1 MTVEDLTVVGGTVE
15 ERDVSPAVTRSVA
28 AALGVKPAA
37 VAMGVG
43 VVGVGVV
50 VEVVVEEVVAALVV
64 AGDTVAVVV
73 ALVEGSAGAVV
84 IVVVG
89 VGVGVVL
96 LDRVTYEKGVGVGGR
111 STPGG
116 YS

>member
-1 MTVEDLTVVGGTVE
+1 MTGEDLTVVGGTVE
-15 ERDVSPAVTRSVA
+15 ERDVSPAVTRSVE
-28 AALGVKPAA
+28 AALGVKAAA
-37 VAMGVG
+37 VA
-43 VVGVGVV
+43 VGVGVV
-50 VEVVVEEVVAALVV
+50 RVGVVVVVGVVVEEVVAALVV

-89 VGVGVVL
+89 VDVVL

-116 YS
+116 YG

>member
-1 MTVEDLTVVGGTVE
+1 MTGEDLTVVGGTVE
-15 ERDVSPAVTRSVA
+15 ERDVSPVVTRSVE
-28 AALGVKPAA
+28 AALGVKAAA
-37 VAMGVG
+37 VA
-43 VVGVGVV
+43 VGVV
-50 VEVVVEEVVAALVV
+50 VGVVVEEVVAALVV

-89 VGVGVVL
+89 VDVVL

-116 YS
+116 YG